1 MTARTAQS
9 GPRNIPWRIAAW
21 LLPVL
26 LAVSAAAQKPAP
38 QGEAVVRRIMAGD
51 RLRISVLEDPTLAQV
66 YTVAGDGTVDLGY
79 IGRVALEELAI
90 DEAADLIERRL
101 EESYFKQ
108 ATVVVEV
115 SEFVEGAILVVGAV
129 DRPGTIPFRGDQM
142 ITLMEVVT
150 MSGGLTRE
158 AAGNE
163 VRILRWKPGGGMGRQ
178 ILTVDV
184 QSMLETLDFSRDQFL
199 RPRDIVFVPSLGASE
214 NRKEFLALGAV
225 GNPGFHP
232 YSEGLDVIRAVMRVG
247 GVDREG
253 VWSAARILRPDQ
265 AGTYQVIPVDLGRL
279 FGAAETSLNVPVQ
292 SGDIFFVPFAE
303 QASRGQVYLLGE
315 VTHPGVVLLGMGQE
329 TTLARLLLTSG
340 GLGKFAND
348 SKVRILRSAPD
359 GTRQTLYVDVGR
371 IIKTG
376 NFEEDVPLQN
386 GDVVIVPEKLLSF

>member
-1 MTARTAQS
+1 MANDRI
-9 GPRNIPWRIAAW
+9 RNGMRRLLRSAAG
-21 LLPVL
+21 LALV
-26 LAVSAAAQKPAP
+26 LAVSAPAQEPKPSLK
-38 QGEAVVRRIMAGD
+38 GETVRRIMAGD
-51 RLRISVLEDPTLAQV
+51 RLRISVAEDPSLNQI
-66 YTVAGDGTVDLGY
+66 YTVAGDGTVDLGFV
-79 IGRVALEELAI
+79 GRLTLEDLAI
-90 DEAADLIERRL
+90 DEAADMIERRL
-101 EESYFKQ
+101 EETYFRT
-108 ATVVVEV
+108 ASVTVEV

-129 DRPGTIPFRGDQM
+129 VNPGAIPFRGDQM
-142 ITLMEVVT
+142 MTLMEVVT

-163 VRILRWKPGGGMGRQ
+163 VRILRWKPGGGMARQ
-178 ILTVDV
+178 TLTVDV
-184 QSMLETLDFSRDQFL
+184 QTMLETLDFSRDQFL

-225 GNPGFHP
+225 GSPGFHP

-247 GVDREG
+247 GIDREG

-265 AGTYQVIPVDLGRL
+265 SGTYQVIPVDLGRL
-279 FGAAETSLNVPVQ
+279 FGAAETSLNAPLLP
-292 SGDIFFVPFAE
+292 GDIFFVPFAE

-315 VTHPGVVLLGMGQE
+315 VARPGIASLGMGQD
-329 TTLARLLLTSG
+329 TTLARLILTSG

-359 GTRQTLYVDVGR
+359 GTRQTLFVDVGR